1 MSVMSQLEELRNEI
15 INIATKHGAIKISIF
30 GSIVR
35 GEDTSSSDIDFLVD
49 LEEDRTLFDLIR
61 LKQELETLLGKS
73 VDVVTSNAI
82 HWKIKDQIINEAV
95 QL

>member
-1 MSVMSQLEELRNEI
+1 MSQLEELRNEI